1 MKTIFIILVSFLL
14 FGCNS
19 SGEVIDP
26 ESTATLTIFH
36 SNDIFGYVD
45 PCG

>member
-1 MKTIFIILVSFLL
+1 MKAIFFIMVSLL
-14 FGCNS
+14 LLGCNS

-26 ESTATLTIFH
+26 EATATLTIFFII
-36 SNDIFGYVD
+36 DIFRYVD

>member
-1 MKTIFIILVSFLL
+1 MKAIFFIMASLL
-14 FGCNS
+14 LLGCNS

-26 ESTATLTIFH
+26 EATATLTIFH